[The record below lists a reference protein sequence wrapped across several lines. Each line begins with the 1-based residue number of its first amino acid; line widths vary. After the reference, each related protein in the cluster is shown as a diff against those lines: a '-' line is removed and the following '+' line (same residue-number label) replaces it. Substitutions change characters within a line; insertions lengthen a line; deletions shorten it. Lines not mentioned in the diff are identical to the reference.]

1 MQKGGKAMTRKKR
14 MPLILLAVALLVI
27 AQILPVSAAAP
38 KKESVEYKG
47 NGRVDVE
54 FRTKVNYKN
63 TSVTVKDSS
72 GKKYKAY
79 IVDKDSDDL
88 EFRIKNF
95 KKGKSYRFTIDGIRK
110 RGTVRYSSVSGT
122 VKIPKASADIG
133 KSKAYSIAVS
143 DAASSY
149 GADAKTAELISSR
162 LDRDDGRKVYEIDFK
177 ATVNGTLMEFE
188 YEIDAS
194 SGRILERDCE
204 LFDPYDR

>member
-1 MQKGGKAMTRKKR
+1 MTRKKR

-72 GKKYKAY
+72 GKRYSAY

-95 KKGKSYRFTIDGIRK
+95 KKD
-110 RGTVRYSSVSGT
+110 GTVS
-122 VKIPKASADIG
+122 
-133 KSKAYSIAVS
+133 
-143 DAASSY
+143 
-149 GADAKTAELISSR
+149 
-162 LDRDDGRKVYEIDFK
+162 
-177 ATVNGTLMEFE
+177 
-188 YEIDAS
+188 
-194 SGRILERDCE
+194 
-204 LFDPYDR
+204 

>member
-1 MQKGGKAMTRKKR
+1 MTIKKR
-14 MPLILLAVALLVI
+14 MPLILLTVALLVF
-27 AQILPVSAAAP
+27 AQIIPVNAAAP

-47 NGRVDVE
+47 NGKVEVE

-63 TSVTVKDSS
+63 TKVTVKDSS
-72 GKKYKAY
+72 GSRYSAY

-95 KKGKSYRFTIDGIRK
+95 KKGKTYSFTIDGIRK
-110 RGTVRYSSVSGT
+110 RGTVKYSSVSGT
-122 VKIPKASADIG
+122 VKIPKATADIG

-143 DAASSY
+143 DAASKY
-149 GADAKTAELISSR
+149 GADAKTAELISSQ

-177 ATVNGTLMEFE
+177 ASVNGSVMEFE

-194 SGRILERDCE
+194 SGRILDRDCE
-204 LFDPYDR
+204 AYDPYDR

>member
-1 MQKGGKAMTRKKR
+1 MTIRKR
-14 MPLILLAVALLVI
+14 MPLILLTVVLLVF
-27 AQILPVSAAAP
+27 AQIIPVSAAAP

-47 NGRVDVE
+47 NGKVEVE
-54 FRTKVNYKN
+54 FRTKVNYRN
-63 TSVTVKDSS
+63 TKVTVKDSS
-72 GKKYKAY
+72 GTRYSTY

-95 KKGKSYRFTIDGIRK
+95 KKGKTYRFTIDGIRK

-122 VKIPKASADIG
+122 VKIPKATADIG

-143 DAASSY
+143 DAASKY
-149 GADAKTAELISSR
+149 GADANTAELLSSR

-177 ATVNGTLMEFE
+177 ASVNGTVMEFE

-194 SGRILERDCE
+194 SGRILDRDCE
-204 LFDPYDR
+204 VYDPYDR